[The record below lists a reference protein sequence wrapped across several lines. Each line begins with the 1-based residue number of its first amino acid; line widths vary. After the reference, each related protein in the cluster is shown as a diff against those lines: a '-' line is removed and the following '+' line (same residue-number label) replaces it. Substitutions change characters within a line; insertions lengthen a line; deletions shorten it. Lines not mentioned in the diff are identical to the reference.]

1 MIEKKNSVSNIVG
14 KVSLVLVLVF
24 SLFYCSKSIY
34 ASSSNFNVS
43 PEIPENQMDK
53 NLGYFNLVMSP
64 ESQQT
69 LSFKVNNATSKS
81 ITVEMAFAHS
91 TTNGNGLA
99 IYDSSKAIKDSSL
112 KYNIEDFVDIPKKEV
127 TIAAHAQVIMTAKV
141 TMPKGMDTG
150 ILSGGFSFK
159 EKEGNQESGS
169 SKGVSIK
176 NEYRYVI
183 ALVTQ
188 QNIQKVSPQLKLNE
202 VKATQVNSRNV
213 FAANLQN
220 ISPTY
225 LQDMNA
231 TATVKGVTN
240 SELKYSF
247 ENSDMKMAPNSNF
260 DFAIPVS
267 IKGNIGDQTSKALE
281 AGKYHLSMTVY
292 GVKSA
297 TGAYETTVNG
307 KTVNYEY
314 KWTFEKDFE
323 IAGEKAKKL
332 NNSDPTVH
340 YKEPINWLMIIGIA
354 LILIILLLIFL
365 IFSSQRK
372 KENHQK

>member
-231 TATVKGVTN
+231 TATVKGVTT

-297 TGAYETTVNG
+297 TGAYETIVNG

-354 LILIILLLIFL
+354 LILIILLLTFL

>member
-24 SLFYCSKSIY
+24 SLLYCSKSIY

-43 PEIPENQMDK
+43 PEIPENQVDK

-354 LILIILLLIFL
+354 LILIILLLTFL
-365 IFSSQRK
+365 IFSSRRK

>member
-64 ESQQT
+64 ESQLT

-297 TGAYETTVNG
+297 TGAYETIVNG

-354 LILIILLLIFL
+354 LILIILLLTFL

>member
-297 TGAYETTVNG
+297 TGAYETIVNG

-354 LILIILLLIFL
+354 LILIILLLTFL
-365 IFSSQRK
+365 IFSSRRK

>member
-1 MIEKKNSVSNIVG
+1 MIEKNNSVSNIVG

-43 PEIPENQMDK
+43 PEIPENQVDK

-354 LILIILLLIFL
+354 LILIILLLTFL
-365 IFSSQRK
+365 IFSSRRK

>member
-247 ENSDMKMAPNSNF
+247 ENSDMKMAPKSNF

-354 LILIILLLIFL
+354 LILIILLLTFL

>member
-43 PEIPENQMDK
+43 PEIPENQVDK

-354 LILIILLLIFL
+354 LILIILLLTFL
-365 IFSSQRK
+365 IFSSRRK

>member
-43 PEIPENQMDK
+43 PEIPENQVDK

-141 TMPKGMDTG
+141 IMPKGMDTG

-354 LILIILLLIFL
+354 LILIILLLTFL
-365 IFSSQRK
+365 IFSSRRK

>member
-1 MIEKKNSVSNIVG
+1 MIEKKNSVSNIIG

-43 PEIPENQMDK
+43 PEIPENQVDK
-53 NLGYFNLVMSP
+53 NFGYFNLVMSP

-99 IYDSSKAIKDSSL
+99 IYDSSKATKDSSL

-150 ILSGGFSFK
+150 ILAGGFSFK

-183 ALVTQ
+183 GLITQ
-188 QNIQKVSPQLKLNE
+188 QNTQKVSPQLKLNE

-323 IAGEKAKKL
+323 IVGEKAKKL

-354 LILIILLLIFL
+354 LILIILLLTFL
-365 IFSSQRK
+365 IFSSRRK
-372 KENHQK
+372 KENHPK

>member
-1 MIEKKNSVSNIVG
+1 MLPLME
-14 KVSLVLVLVF
+14 
-24 SLFYCSKSIY
+24 
-34 ASSSNFNVS
+34 
-43 PEIPENQMDK
+43 
-53 NLGYFNLVMSP
+53 
-64 ESQQT
+64 
-69 LSFKVNNATSKS
+69 
-81 ITVEMAFAHS
+81 
-91 TTNGNGLA
+91 
-99 IYDSSKAIKDSSL
+99 
-112 KYNIEDFVDIPKKEV
+112 
-127 TIAAHAQVIMTAKV
+127 
-141 TMPKGMDTG
+141 TG
-150 ILSGGFSFK
+150 IVKS
-159 EKEGNQESGS
+159 NS
-169 SKGVSIK
+169 SDGISIK

-188 QNIQKVSPQLKLNE
+188 QNTQKVSPQLKLNE

-231 TATVKGVTN
+231 TANVKGVTN

-260 DFAIPVS
+260 DFTIPVS

-281 AGKYHLSMTVY
+281 AGKYHQLMTVY
-292 GVKSA
+292 GVKST

-307 KTVNYEY
+307 KTVNYEC

-323 IAGEKAKKL
+323 IAGEQAKKL

-340 YKEPINWLMIIGIA
+340 YKEPINWLMIIGVA

-365 IFSSQRK
+365 IFSSRRK
-372 KENHQK
+372 KEKYQK

>member
-1 MIEKKNSVSNIVG
+1 MIEKKNSVSNIIG

-43 PEIPENQMDK
+43 PEIPENQVDK
-53 NLGYFNLVMSP
+53 NFGYFNLVMSP

-99 IYDSSKAIKDSSL
+99 IYDSSKATKDSSL

-150 ILSGGFSFK
+150 ILAGGFSFK

-183 ALVTQ
+183 GLITQ
-188 QNIQKVSPQLKLNE
+188 QNTQKVSPQLKLNE

-297 TGAYETTVNG
+297 TGAYQTTVNG

-323 IAGEKAKKL
+323 IVGEKAKKL

-365 IFSSQRK
+365 IFSSRRK
-372 KENHQK
+372 KENHPK

>member
-1 MIEKKNSVSNIVG
+1 MIEKKNSVLNIIG

-34 ASSSNFNVS
+34 ASSSNFNVI
-43 PEIPENQMDK
+43 PEIPENQVDK

-64 ESQQT
+64 ESQQD
-69 LSFKVNNATSKS
+69 LSFKVNNSTSKS
-81 ITVEMAFAHS
+81 ITIEMAFARS

-99 IYDSSKAIKDSSL
+99 IYDSSKAAKDSSL
-112 KYNIEDFVDIPKKEV
+112 KYNIEDFVNIPKKEI
-127 TIAAHAQVIMTAKV
+127 TIAAHAQATLTAKV
-141 TMPKGMDTG
+141 SMPKGMDTG
-150 ILSGGFSFK
+150 ILAGGFSFK
-159 EKEGNQESGS
+159 EKEENQESSS

-188 QNIQKVSPQLKLNE
+188 QNTQKVSPQLKLNE

-365 IFSSQRK
+365 IFSSRRK
-372 KENHQK
+372 KENHPK

>member
-43 PEIPENQMDK
+43 PEIPENQVDK

-188 QNIQKVSPQLKLNE
+188 QNIQKVSPQLNE

-297 TGAYETTVNG
+297 TRAYETTVNG

-323 IAGEKAKKL
+323 ITGEKAKKL

-354 LILIILLLIFL
+354 LILIILLLTFL
-365 IFSSQRK
+365 IFSSRRK

>member
-297 TGAYETTVNG
+297 TGAYETIVNG

-332 NNSDPTVH
+332 NNSDPTLH

-354 LILIILLLIFL
+354 LILIILLLTFL

>member
-43 PEIPENQMDK
+43 PEIPENQVDK

-354 LILIILLLIFL
+354 LILIILLLTFL

>member
-354 LILIILLLIFL
+354 LILIILLLTFL
-365 IFSSQRK
+365 IFSSRRK

>member
-43 PEIPENQMDK
+43 PEIPENQVDK

-332 NNSDPTVH
+332 NNSDPTVD

-354 LILIILLLIFL
+354 LILIILLLTFL
-365 IFSSQRK
+365 IFSSRRK

>member
-354 LILIILLLIFL
+354 LILIILLLTFL

>member
-1 MIEKKNSVSNIVG
+1 MKRRIQFQIIVG

-297 TGAYETTVNG
+297 TGAYETIVNG

-354 LILIILLLIFL
+354 LILIILLLTFL

>member
-43 PEIPENQMDK
+43 PEIPENQVDK

-281 AGKYHLSMTVY
+281 AVKYHLSMTVY

-354 LILIILLLIFL
+354 LILIILLLTFL
-365 IFSSQRK
+365 IFSSRRK

>member
-1 MIEKKNSVSNIVG
+1 MIENKNSVSNIVG

-24 SLFYCSKSIY
+24 SLFYYSKSIY

-43 PEIPENQMDK
+43 PEIPENQVDK

-176 NEYRYVI
+176 NKYRYVI

-354 LILIILLLIFL
+354 LILIILLLTFL

>member
-127 TIAAHAQVIMTAKV
+127 TIAAHAQIIMTAKV

-354 LILIILLLIFL
+354 LILIILLLTFL

>member
-43 PEIPENQMDK
+43 PEIPENQVDK

-323 IAGEKAKKL
+323 IAGEKAKNL

-354 LILIILLLIFL
+354 LILIILLLTFL
-365 IFSSQRK
+365 IFSSRRK

>member
-1 MIEKKNSVSNIVG
+1 MIEKKNSVSNIIG

-43 PEIPENQMDK
+43 PEIPENQVDK

-99 IYDSSKAIKDSSL
+99 IYDSSEATKDSSL
-112 KYNIEDFVDIPKKEV
+112 KYNIEDFIDIRKKEV

-150 ILSGGFSFK
+150 ILAGGFSFK
-159 EKEGNQESGS
+159 EKEGNHESGS

-188 QNIQKVSPQLKLNE
+188 QNTQKVSPQLKLNE

-231 TATVKGVTN
+231 RATVKGVTN

-267 IKGNIGDQTSKALE
+267 IKGNIGDQTSKGLE

-292 GVKSA
+292 GVKST

-365 IFSSQRK
+365 IFSSRRK
-372 KENHQK
+372 KENHPK

>member
-127 TIAAHAQVIMTAKV
+127 TIAAHAQAIMTAKV

-354 LILIILLLIFL
+354 LILIILLLTFL

>member
-1 MIEKKNSVSNIVG
+1 MIEKKNSVSNIIG

-24 SLFYCSKSIY
+24 SLLYCSKSIY

-267 IKGNIGDQTSKALE
+267 IKGNIGDQSSKALE

-297 TGAYETTVNG
+297 TGAYETIVNG

-354 LILIILLLIFL
+354 LILIILLLTFL

>member
-340 YKEPINWLMIIGIA
+340 YKEPINWLMIIDIA
-354 LILIILLLIFL
+354 LILIILLLTFL

>member
-1 MIEKKNSVSNIVG
+1 MIEKKNSVSNIIG

-43 PEIPENQMDK
+43 PEIPENQVDK
-53 NLGYFNLVMSP
+53 NFGYFNLVMSP

-99 IYDSSKAIKDSSL
+99 IYDSSKATKDSSL

-150 ILSGGFSFK
+150 ILAGGFSFK

-183 ALVTQ
+183 GLITQ
-188 QNIQKVSPQLKLNE
+188 QNTQKVSPQLKLNE

-267 IKGNIGDQTSKALE
+267 IKGNIGDQSSKALE

-297 TGAYETTVNG
+297 TGAYQTTVNG

-323 IAGEKAKKL
+323 IVGEKAKKL

-365 IFSSQRK
+365 IFSSRRK
-372 KENHQK
+372 KENHPK

>member
-1 MIEKKNSVSNIVG
+1 MIEKKNSVSNIIG

-43 PEIPENQMDK
+43 PEIPENQVDK

-99 IYDSSKAIKDSSL
+99 IYDSSKATKDSSL

-141 TMPKGMDTG
+141 SMPKGMDTG
-150 ILSGGFSFK
+150 ILAGGFSFK
-159 EKEGNQESGS
+159 EKEGNQESSS

-188 QNIQKVSPQLKLNE
+188 QNTQKVSPQLRLNE

-267 IKGNIGDQTSKALE
+267 IKGNIGDQSSKALE

-297 TGAYETTVNG
+297 TGAYEITVNG
-307 KTVNYEY
+307 KSVNYEY

-323 IAGEKAKKL
+323 IAGEKAQKL

-365 IFSSQRK
+365 IFSSRRK